1 MLMTSETPAPTAR
14 KINAWTA
21 LRDAEFARLDASGQV
36 YLDYTGSA
44 LYPESLVRRHAD
56 RLSSDVMGNPH
67 SESAPSLASTSYI
80 EEARRRTLRLLDANP
95 ADYDVV
101 FTANASGAMRVL
113 AEAFPFTRDSRLV
126 LTADNHNSV
135 NGLRVAA
142 RERRARLAYVP
153 LDRQMRARDPR
164 ALLTKVSQPS
174 LFAFPA
180 QSNFSGVRHPLDW
193 VRTAQRRGYRVLLD
207 AAAFAPSAALSL
219 TQTPADFVALSFY
232 KLFGY
237 PTGVGAL
244 VARRD
249 ALALLRRRY
258 FGGGTV
264 QFVSIQNG
272 MARAKR
278 GPEAFEDG
286 TPNFLAMPAVCDGLE
301 WLHQV
306 GMDRIATQSR
316 RMTAALL
323 ERLAAFGNSVE
334 IYGPES
340 TGDRGGTVAFNLRRR
355 GTLLAYESIEAEARA
370 RGIAVRGGCFCN
382 PGAAEHA
389 FTIPATRARA
399 CLQRE
404 FSIPRFRE
412 CLGDRAVGALR
423 ASIGIPTTIGDLDR
437 LASCI
442 EELTT

>member
-1 MLMTSETPAPTAR
+1 MLKP
-14 KINAWTA
+14 AWTA
-21 LRDAEFARLDASGQV
+21 LRAAEFARLDANGQV

-44 LYPESLVRRHAD
+44 LYPESLVRRHAE

-67 SESAPSLASTSYI
+67 SESAPSLASTSCL

-101 FTANASGAMRVL
+101 FTANASGGIRVL

-126 LTADNHNSV
+126 LTSDNHNSV
-135 NGLRVAA
+135 NGLRIAA
-142 RERRARLAYVP
+142 RQRRAGVAYVP

-164 ALLTKVSQPS
+164 ALLTPVAKPS

-207 AAAFAPSAALSL
+207 AAAYAPTSPLSL
-219 TQTPADFVALSFY
+219 TQTPADFVVLSFY

-264 QFVSIQNG
+264 QFVSIQNA
-272 MARAKR
+272 MARAKL

-306 GMDRIATQSR
+306 GMERIARQSG

-323 ERLAAFGNSVE
+323 ERLAAFGSHVE
-334 IYGPES
+334 LYGPDN
-340 TGDRGGTVAFNLRRR
+340 TNDRGGTVAFNLRRR
-355 GTLLAYESIEAEARA
+355 GQLLAYESIEAEARD
-370 RGIAVRGGCFCN
+370 RGIALRGGCFCN

-389 FTIPATRARA
+389 FTIPASRARV

-404 FSIPRFRE
+404 FSVPRFRE
-412 CLGDRAVGALR
+412 CLGDRAIGALR
-423 ASIGIPTTIGDLDR
+423 ASIGIPTTTADLDR
-437 LASCI
+437 LVECI
-442 EELTT
+442 EELTQN